1 MDSIT
6 PLNSISEIK
15 DKLIN
20 AGLKFYTDEIDG
32 AELKCYPHYN
42 NNFGFFLV
50 EVNDTKTILL
60 KGMHSDNT
68 RYIKGRPDIDNN
80 QWAEIS
86 DTLAKAE
93 RLSGSYLEITLILTD
108 SECYIK
114 DIKHIENIKTLS
126 EKRDYQIPRPLASN
140 EYSEPKNRIY
150 DEEIILSSGFF
161 GYMFPNVLST
171 FTSSIFEEIADILN
185 PIFVSCNLKTSSPTV
200 VNLYG
205 RLYINM
211 TGYEAMMKTI
221 GLNKSLYRSMF
232 SPHLYMKMKKYK
244 KAGIMK
250 YYFPIQYDEIYE
262 LVTDIKTNVENM
274 SLNSFTEKSFL
285 DYFVKMSVVY
295 EYITIM
301 LTEYTSKLL
310 TYFKDI
316 SQILNAVFKSR
327 ENSIFYSSDEYELPE
342 FLDFSSDIV
351 KVAFNVEKGD
361 TNIKKHIK
369 NVSIFKRGKV
379 KKIISKIHSLL
390 DMRDELYLTTS
401 EFIKKTRE
409 GLINTGKYA
418 VNKGTISNVE
428 DIFFMEYDEVRR
440 VSSNSF
446 YTDIKELINFR
457 KWRNMR
463 YSAQNVPP
471 EIYGYDLSDTPYIAE
486 EMVMKFLNQEEPF
499 NCYGLN
505 NIACSGTVTNN
516 LEESDYSNKIIS
528 AYNISIPKIKNY
540 VNSSG
545 MLIENIYPYSLAVE
559 YAVLNNIP
567 LWTGVRYSSEI
578 LNNISVKIENSKLV
592 KVDEK

>member
-1 MDSIT
+1 MDNIT
-6 PLNSISEIK
+6 PLDSISEIK

-20 AGLKFYTDEIDG
+20 AGLKFYTDELNG

-50 EVNDTKTILL
+50 EVEDTKTILL

-93 RLSGSYLEITLILTD
+93 MVTGAYLEMQLILTD
-108 SECYIK
+108 SECFIK
-114 DIKHIENIKTLS
+114 DVKYAENIKTAD
-126 EKRDYQIPRPLASN
+126 EKRDYKIPRPLAAN
-140 EYSEPKNRIY
+140 EYSEPKNRMY

-171 FTSSIFEEIADILN
+171 FTSSIFEEITDILN
-185 PIFVSCNLKTSSPTV
+185 PIFASCNLKTSSPTI

-205 RLYINM
+205 RLYVNM

-221 GLNKSLYRSMF
+221 GLNKSLYRSLF

-250 YYFPIQYDEIYE
+250 YYFPVQYDEINE
-262 LVTDIKTNVENM
+262 LVADIKANVDKM
-274 SLNSFTEKSFL
+274 ALNTFTEKSFL

-301 LTEYTSKLL
+301 LIEYTSKLMA
-310 TYFKDI
+310 YFKDL

-327 ENSIFYSSDEYELPE
+327 ENSIFYSSEEYELPE
-342 FLDFSSDIV
+342 FLDFSSNMIKVTFDI
-351 KVAFNVEKGD
+351 KKEN
-361 TNIKKHIK
+361 TNIKNHIK
-369 NVSIFKRGKV
+369 SVSFFKRGKV
-379 KKIISKIHSLL
+379 KKNIKNIHKLL
-390 DMRDELYLTTS
+390 DMRDELYLTIVK
-401 EFIKKTRE
+401 FITKTKE

-418 VNKGTISNVE
+418 VNKGTISNIE

-446 YTDIKELINFR
+446 FTDIKELINFR

-486 EMVMKFLNQEEPF
+486 EMVVKFLNQEEPF

-505 NIACSGTVTNN
+505 KVSCSGVVTNN
-516 LEESDYSNKIIS
+516 LKESDYSNKIVT
-528 AYNISIPKIKNY
+528 AYNLSIPKLNNY
-540 VNSSG
+540 INSAG
-545 MLIENIYPYSLAVE
+545 LLVENIFPYSLAAE

-567 LWTGVRYSSEI
+567 LWTGVRFSSEI
-578 LNNISVKIENSKLV
+578 LNNKLVKIENSKLV
-592 KVDEK
+592 KVDE

>member
-93 RLSGSYLEITLILTD
+93 SLSGLYLEITLILED

-126 EKRDYQIPRPLASN
+126 EKRNYQIPRPLASN

-262 LVTDIKTNVENM
+262 LVTDIKTNVEKM
-274 SLNSFTEKSFL
+274 SLNSFSEKSFL

-310 TYFKDI
+310 AYFKDI

-342 FLDFSSDIV
+342 FLDFSSDII
-351 KVAFNVEKGD
+351 KVAFNMEKGD

-418 VNKGTISNVE
+418 VNKGTISNIE

-559 YAVLNNIP
+559 YTVLNNIP